1 MVFIKPTII
10 RDSVASAYETNQKY
24 TYIRDL
30 HIANQDKSRRLV
42 EDFETPVI
50 PPLPNAATTES
61 PIVDL
66 RELSPETNV
75 NTSAPDALP
84 QETLRELFPEKN
96 IDSGSI
102 NSTTPGIPV
111 QDTTN

>member
-30 HIANQDKSRRLV
+30 QLANKSRSRRLI

-50 PPLPNAATTES
+50 PPLPNAAVTES

-66 RELSPETNV
+66 RELDPETGIDPTDAGASVREQIRELPPETN
-75 NTSAPDALP
+75 
-84 QETLRELFPEKN
+84 
-96 IDSGSI
+96 IDSSRMET
-102 NSTTPGIPV
+102 TTPGIPV
-111 QDTTN
+111 QDTNN